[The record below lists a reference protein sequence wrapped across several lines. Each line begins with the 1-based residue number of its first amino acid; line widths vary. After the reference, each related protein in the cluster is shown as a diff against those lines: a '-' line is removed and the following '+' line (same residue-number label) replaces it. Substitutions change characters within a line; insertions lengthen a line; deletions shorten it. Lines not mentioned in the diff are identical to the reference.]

1 MKKGKDDVSQRRQR
15 KLVLDSLVLGVVGA
29 ISAQV
34 FTLLLNFS
42 RSIFLTGIA
51 GYQAPGLPGEG
62 GVLLE
67 VVGSYGLL
75 LIPVVTTIGGLIA
88 GFLVFGLA
96 PEAEGGGTDP
106 AIRAFHI
113 YAGKIR
119 HRVAPLKIL
128 ATAITL
134 GSGGSGGREGPVTL
148 ISASLGS
155 AYAVIMRRS
164 EKERQILLLV
174 GMAAGLSAIFRSPIG
189 AAIFAVEI
197 LYRDMEYESR
207 ALLYAIL
214 ASVVAYTVNGPFVD
228 WQPLFQVPSDLA
240 VSSLFQYFCYAVLGV
255 ACGLVATGVPVFFYK
270 VRDLFVA
277 IPIPP
282 HFKPAIGGLLVGLM
296 AMALPQILGGGY
308 GWIQEAIDGR
318 FTVTFLIA
326 LMLAKILSFTLTVS
340 SGGSGGVFGPTL
352 FIGAMLG
359 GALAEIFHLPPAGFV
374 IVGMAAVFAGAG
386 RVPIATILMVAEM
399 TGGYALLVPAS
410 LAAVISFLV
419 QRGITSKIKSETIH
433 DTLFESQVNTRSD
446 SPAHMMEHMQKA
458 VKLLRQQKAKGYS
471 RFNQFDLMTLLRNGV
486 TLDLPD
492 GNRFYVAKLA
502 KESIYVARP
511 VSSAFLDN
519 KAGKA
524 ALVAVIR
531 GDEVLLSDSDDLL
544 KADDQVVIICM
555 PEVWSGL
562 RKLLDWLT

>member
-1 MKKGKDDVSQRRQR
+1 MKDKDDVSQRRQR

-67 VVGSYGLL
+67 VIGSHGLL
-75 LIPVVTTIGGLIA
+75 LIPVVTTLGGLIA
-88 GFLVFGLA
+88 GFIIYGLA
-96 PEAEGGGTDP
+96 PETEGGGTDP

-113 YAGKIR
+113 YAGKLR
-119 HRVAPLKIL
+119 YRVAPLKIL

-148 ISASLGS
+148 IAASIGS
-155 AYAVIMRRS
+155 AYAILMRRS
-164 EKERQILLLV
+164 EKERQVLLLV

-214 ASVVAYTVNGPFVD
+214 AAVVAYTVNGPFVD
-228 WQPLFQVPSDLA
+228 WQPLFHVPPDLA

-255 ACGLVATGVPVFFYK
+255 ACGLTATGVPVFFYK
-270 VRDLFVA
+270 MRDAFTA

-282 HFKPAIGGLLVGLM
+282 HFKPAIGGLAVGLL
-296 AMALPQILGGGY
+296 AMAVPQVLGGGY

-318 FTVTFLIA
+318 FALTFLLI
-326 LMLAKILSFTLTVS
+326 LLFAKLLSYTLTVS

-359 GALAEIFHLPPAGFV
+359 GALAELFNLPPAGFV
-374 IVGMAAVFAGAG
+374 IVGMASVFAGAG
-386 RVPIATILMVAEM
+386 RVPIAAILMVAEM

-419 QRGITSKIKSETIH
+419 QRGITSKIKSDTIH
-433 DTLFESQVNTRSD
+433 DTLFESQVATRSD

-458 VKLLRQQKAKGYS
+458 VKLLRQQKAKGFS
-471 RFNQFDLMTLLRNGV
+471 RFNHFDLMTLLRNGV

-492 GNRFYVAKLA
+492 GNRFYVAKLS
-502 KESIYVARP
+502 KDSVYVGRT
-511 VSSAFLDN
+511 VSSAFHEDEN
-519 KAGKA
+519 GKIG
-524 ALVAVIR
+524 LVAVVR
-531 GDEVLLSDSDDLL
+531 GEDVLLADSDGILEVG
-544 KADDQVVIICM
+544 DQVVVICM
-555 PEVWSGL
+555 PDVWSRL
-562 RKLLDWLT
+562 HKQLDWLS

>member
-1 MKKGKDDVSQRRQR
+1 MKKKVDVNQRRQR
-15 KLVLDSLVLGVVGA
+15 KLVLDALILGVLGAVC
-29 ISAQV
+29 AQV
-34 FTLLLNFS
+34 FTYTLSFS
-42 RSIFLTGIA
+42 KWFFMSRIA

-67 VVGSYGLL
+67 VIGPHGLL
-75 LIPVVTTIGGLIA
+75 LIPVVTTLGGLIA
-88 GFLVFGLA
+88 GFLVYGIA
-96 PEAEGGGTDP
+96 TEAEGGGTDP

-113 YAGKIR
+113 FAGKIR
-119 HRVAPLKIL
+119 YRVAPLKIL

-148 ISASLGS
+148 IAGSIGS

-164 EKERQILLLV
+164 EKERQVLLLV

-214 ASVVAYTVNGPFVD
+214 AAVVAYTVNGPFVD
-228 WQPLFQVPSDLA
+228 WQPLFQVPPDLA

-255 ACGLVATGVPVFFYK
+255 ACGLMATGVPIFFYK
-270 VRDLFVA
+270 VRDAFVS

-282 HFKPAIGGLLVGLM
+282 HFKPAIGGLAVGLI
-296 AMALPQILGGGY
+296 AMAIPQILGGGY

-318 FTVTFLIA
+318 FTVVFLIA

-359 GALAEIFHLPPAGFV
+359 GALAQLFNLPPAGFV
-374 IVGMAAVFAGAG
+374 IVGMASVFAGAG

-419 QRGITSKIKSETIH
+419 QRGISSKIKTETIH
-433 DTLFESQVNTRSD
+433 DTLFESQVDTRSD

-458 VKLLRQQKAKGYS
+458 VKLLRQQKVSGYS
-471 RFNQFDLMTLLRNGV
+471 RFNQFDLMTLLRSGI
-486 TLDLPD
+486 TLGLPE
-492 GNRFYVAKLA
+492 GNRFHVSPLS
-502 KESIYVARP
+502 KESVYVDRP
-511 VSSAFLDN
+511 IASAFLDDPN
-519 KAGKA
+519 DRVG
-524 ALVAVIR
+524 LVAVIR
-531 GDEVLLSDSDDLL
+531 GDDLLLSNSKELL
-544 KADDQVVIICM
+544 VAGDMVVVICT
-555 PEVWSGL
+555 PDVWSGL
-562 RKLLDWLT
+562 HKKLDWLT